1 MKGMQAM
8 HETSVRF
15 KALRRLGDVPERLSA
30 YVRCVAALRS
40 VNGSISP
47 AKAVELVYSE
57 EGRFIRPTQQREEV
71 AELLAILEPARP
83 RTLVEIG
90 TASGGTL
97 FLLSSVAAPDATLVS
112 IDLPGGRFGG
122 GYGRWRAPLYRSFAR
137 PGQKVH
143 LIRAD
148 SHDPKTFREL
158 QTMIGPRGLDVLFI
172 DGDHTY
178 EGVRK
183 DFERY
188 RPLVSTGGWI
198 GFHDIVPDPSDAM
211 NEAHRFWEEIKLGY
225 PHREMVLNRSGK
237 YGIGLIRIGV
247 NDSQA
252 VGVIERTASGN
263 PRVEMCSWRT

>member
-1 MKGMQAM
+1 MKAM
-8 HETSVRF
+8 PEASVRF
-15 KALRRLGDVPERLSA
+15 KALLRLGDVPERLSA
-30 YVRCVAALRS
+30 YFRCAAALRS

-57 EGRFIRPTQQREEV
+57 GGRFIRPTQQREEIT
-71 AELLAILEPARP
+71 ELLAILEPARP

-97 FLLSSVAAPDATLVS
+97 FLLSRVAAPDATLVS

-148 SHDPKTFREL
+148 SHEPKTIL
-158 QTMIGPRGLDVLFI
+158 QLQAMIGPGGLDFLFI

-178 EGVRK
+178 EGVRR
-183 DFERY
+183 DFELY
-188 RPLVSTGGWI
+188 RPLMSVGGWI
-198 GFHDIVPDPSDAM
+198 GFHDIIPDPSDAM
-211 NEAHRFWEEIKLGY
+211 NEVHRFWEEIKFCY
-225 PHREMVLNRSGK
+225 PHREIVSDRNRK
-237 YGIGLIRIGV
+237 YGIGLIRIGAD
-247 NDSQA
+247 DSQA

-263 PRVEMCSWRT
+263 PRVEMHS